1 MKHFF
6 LLISAGALLAS
17 PSVAQSGPV
26 AQQSSDQL
34 VCQLTGDCDGAAA
47 ATQEKGRTRGFSI
60 ARPGQKPQVQSATA
74 PTMQRPSMA
83 PSPRVY
89 SKPSASPR
97 YATPGGRYAAP
108 SSAMPA
114 GRADLLITFVTGSA
128 ILTEQAKSNANV
140 FVSALNNPKLASMR
154 FAIEGHTD
162 AVGSRPYNLDLSQR
176 RAQAV
181 VDYLT
186 AHGVNRAK
194 FEVKGY
200 GFDRPI
206 NSRNPKAAANRRVEV
221 VKAN

>member
-26 AQQSSDQL
+26 AQQSSDEL
-34 VCQLTGDCDGAAA
+34 VCQLTGDCDSANAEPTA
-47 ATQEKGRTRGFSI
+47 RKSKTRGFSI
-60 ARPGQKPQVQSATA
+60 AKPGQKPQVQSAVA
-74 PTMQRPSMA
+74 PA
-83 PSPRVY
+83 PKSTRTVPNAYV
-89 SKPSASPR
+89 KPSKNS
-97 YATPGGRYAAP
+97 YGAAGTGYKQP
-108 SSAMPA
+108 KAAMPS

-128 ILTEQAKSNANV
+128 VLTEQAKSNAQQ
-140 FVSALNNPKLASMR
+140 FVMALSNPKLANMR

-162 AVGSRPYNLDLSQR
+162 AVGSRESNLDLSQR

-186 AHGVNRAK
+186 ARGVSRSK
-194 FEVKGY
+194 FDVKGY
-200 GFDRPI
+200 GFDRPVDV
-206 NSRNPKAAANRRVEV
+206 RNMKSAANRRVEV